1 MGDIGIHRI
10 YPLEEKERTEKML
23 DTASSKGI
31 TSKCINVFKKSFKEN
46 IVPDFHKMGGTG
58 KLFIV
63 IMQEKNDFDEEKW
76 KNIAQK
82 MSKDAKTLEK

>member
-31 TSKCINVFKKSFKEN
+31 SLRCINVFEKPFKEH
-46 IVPDFHKMGGTG
+46 IVLLFYKMGGTG
-58 KLFIV
+58 KLFFV

-82 MSKDAKTLEK
+82 MNKDAKILEK